1 VARYAP
7 FWDVAVITVGA
18 SAQDFRKN
26 KFSEYKTLTNIGP
39 TMYWL
44 DKFVTKVFKNFEWKQ
59 VIFLFDKDFQ
69 EQDTNFN
76 CYLTMASLK
85 AALLNAQITVDY
97 KIRDKLDKRPVETI
111 LIEYVGNKF
120 SVVFLCGSTDFVNDI
135 MVAAHKLGFINGEY
149 VFINFDLYAQMHHAD
164 RLVRPWKLAKSR
176 AALAGSNLTEAD
188 KMAPYQGLLT
198 VTLKVDNTH
207 GQYQRFQRRL
217 LQTNPYIFENES
229 DVNINLIVLF
239 IKMDIVN

>member
-1 VARYAP
+1 LAPVARYAP
-7 FWDVAVITVGA
+7 FWNVAVITVGA

-44 DKFVTKVFKNFEWKQ
+44 DKFVTKVFKHFEWKQ

-111 LIEYVGNKF
+111 LVDYVGNKF
-120 SVVFLCGSTDFVNDI
+120 SVVFLCGSADFVSDI

-149 VFINFDLYAQMHHAD
+149 VFINFDLYAHMHHAD
-164 RLVRPWKLAKSR
+164 RLARPWRMVNNKPKNA
-176 AALAGSNLTEAD
+176 TEASV
-188 KMAPYQGLLT
+188 MAYEGLLT
-198 VTLKVDNTH
+198 VTLKVDDTH

-217 LQTNPYIFENES
+217 SHANSHIFANES
-229 DVNINLIVLF
+229 DVSVFKCLSS
-239 IKMDIVN
+239 

>member
-1 VARYAP
+1 
-7 FWDVAVITVGA
+7 
-18 SAQDFRKN
+18 
-26 KFSEYKTLTNIGP
+26 
-39 TMYWL
+39 MYWL

-111 LIEYVGNKF
+111 LIDFVGNKF
-120 SVVFLCGSTDFVNDI
+120 SVVLLCGSTDFVNDI

-149 VFINFDLYAQMHHAD
+149 VFINFDLYAQMHHVD
-164 RLVRPWKLAKSR
+164 RLVRPWKMVKNKPL
-176 AALAGSNLTEAD
+176 NLTNEHVNA
-188 KMAPYQGLLT
+188 YEGLLT
-198 VTLKVDNTH
+198 VTLKVDNKH
-207 GQYQRFQRRL
+207 GQYQKFQKRL
-217 LQTNPYIFENES
+217 AES
-229 DVNINLIVLF
+229 DKIFNNENDINYFLASFYDAINIYIKALNETIINKHNINNIPIVLKHIWNKEF
-239 IKMDIVN
+239 EGFFLV